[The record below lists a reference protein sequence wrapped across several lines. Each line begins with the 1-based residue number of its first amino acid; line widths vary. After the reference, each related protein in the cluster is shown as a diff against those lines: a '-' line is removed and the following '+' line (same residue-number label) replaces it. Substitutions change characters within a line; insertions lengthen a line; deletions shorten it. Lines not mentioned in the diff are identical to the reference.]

1 MPRWGMVI
9 DLRKCIGCATCREV
23 CERVNETPLGSNW
36 RRGIEAKEDDLSG
49 NQGKGRFFLTM
60 SCMHCEHPPCQDT
73 CPTGAT
79 YSRPDGIIEIRENL
93 CIGCGACIVAC
104 PYRARSICYEDVI
117 RTKELSN
124 REEKGKSDADRIG
137 ICTKCNFCIQVVD
150 AGMKK
155 GMKPGED
162 PEATPSCVRF
172 CIAEA
177 LYFGDLDDKQ
187 SGVSKLIQENKTS
200 RLLEEM
206 GTDPKI
212 YYISK

>member
-23 CERVNETPLGSNW
+23 CDQSDERPPGVS
-36 RRGIEAKEDDLSG
+36 RSVIEK
-49 NQGKGRFFLTM
+49 GKGSDAQEERFFITM
-60 SCMHCEHPPCQDT
+60 SCMHCEHPLCQDT

-79 YSRPDGIIEIRENL
+79 YRRPDGIIEIRENL

-104 PYRARSICYEDVI
+104 PYRARSICREDVI
-117 RTKELSN
+117 RWQEFSDRSAKE
-124 REEKGKSDADRIG
+124 EFTTDRIG
-137 ICTKCNFCIQVVD
+137 ICTKCNFCSGIIDTGLQ
-150 AGMKK
+150 K

-162 PEATPSCVRF
+162 PEATPLCVRF

-177 LYFGDLDDKQ
+177 LYFGDLDDKE
-187 SGVSKLIQENKTS
+187 SKVSKLIQENKIT

-206 GTDPKI
+206 DTDPSI
-212 YYISK
+212 YYILK